1 MLLVILLLTVFI
13 VSFVLLSIWIRKSN
27 RKDETEERMSVV
39 LIMGVA
45 GVFALLLTGV
55 AAFFWFL
62 FLGSTNVI
70 NTLFSLDLSKR
81 ELLLMSVVYLV
92 FIFTLD
98 NIFQVLVKLL
108 TSQKYMFYF
117 LMLWIRMVAFYLIGD
132 FFSLTHY
139 TNIVI
144 SGGVALIWSL
154 LELLY
159 EWKTKKDS

>member
-70 NTLFSLDLSKR
+70 NTLFSLEISKKD
-81 ELLLMSVVYLV
+81 LLLMSVVYLV